1 MPVKFNVK
9 MTAEY
14 MYDFMLY
21 HNYTHMSGLMTA
33 IAGVLSFA
41 VFIQK
46 LMDGEMQACAVW
58 FMCAILFLVISPSSM
73 KAKAKSQ
80 VNNTEMFQNPL
91 EYEFTEEGI
100 IVSQG
105 EAKAETKWEEVT
117 KAVSTQKS
125 VILYLG
131 RVRAIVLPKACMSDQ
146 YEETVK
152 MIHTHIP
159 PKKVKIRH
167 IH

>member
-46 LMDGEMQACAVW
+46 LIDGEMQACAVW
-58 FMCAILFLVISPSSM
+58 FMCAVLFLVISPSSM

-80 VNNTEMFQNPL
+80 VNNTEMFQKPL

-100 IVSQG
+100 LVSQ
-105 EAKAETKWEEVT
+105 EDAKAETKWDEVT

-131 RVRAIVLPKACMSDQ
+131 RVRALILPKASMGDQ
-146 YEETVK
+146 YEEALK

-159 PKKVKIRH
+159 PNKVKIRH